1 MYKQENLKAILLC
14 GEPCSG
20 KTTWITN
27 NLDKTWIKISR
38 DDCVMQVANGLPY
51 DKAWQTVDQ
60 KEVDKKLNST
70 FQNAFVNQFNIVI
83 DMTNL
88 TKKSRARWIQKLKG
102 YEVSAVVIRV
112 DENTLAARNQ
122 YRMIAEGKT
131 IPPDVIKRM
140 KDSFE
145 MPTFEEGFKEIH
157 VV

>member
-1 MYKQENLKAILLC
+1 MYKNNLKAILLC
-14 GEPCSG
+14 GLPCTG
-20 KTTWITN
+20 KTTWINN
-27 NLDKTWIKISR
+27 NLDGTWIKISR
-38 DDCVMQVANGLPY
+38 DDCVIQVSNGLPY
-51 DKAWQTVDQ
+51 DQAWKTVDQ
-60 KEVDKKLNST
+60 KEVDKKLNSV
-70 FQNAFVNQFNIVI
+70 FQNAYVNQFNIVI

-122 YRMIAEGKT
+122 HRMIAEGKT

-145 MPTFEEGFKEIH
+145 MPTLEEGFKEIH